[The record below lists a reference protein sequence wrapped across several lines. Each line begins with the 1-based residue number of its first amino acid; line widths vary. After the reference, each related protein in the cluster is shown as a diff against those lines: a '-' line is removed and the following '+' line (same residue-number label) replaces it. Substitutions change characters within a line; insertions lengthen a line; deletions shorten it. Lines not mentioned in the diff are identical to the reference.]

1 LALCIFAKEPQP
13 GAVKTRLARTIGAE
27 TAAALARALLLDTV
41 DRLRAFPA
49 DLWVAYAPADA
60 GDAFRELLEAAAT
73 ADRRP
78 PTAVPSPPP
87 AVGGR
92 SPAVGGRGPRPRHWS
107 EGAGQTRA
115 FLMPQSEGDLG
126 TRLEQAVGR
135 LMERGDERVLL
146 LGADSPTLP
155 WSALMALWDALA
167 THPFS
172 LGPTTDGGFW
182 GLGARAWRPGLL
194 REIPWSTE
202 ETFEATRARLESVG
216 PVALAPEW
224 YDVDELPDLR
234 RLCDDPALAYCPR
247 TNRLVRSRWVAP
259 HLDR

>member
-1 LALCIFAKEPQP
+1 MAICVFAKEPEP

-41 DRLRAFPA
+41 DRLRAFPG
-49 DLWVAYAPADA
+49 DVWVAYAPAGA
-60 GDAFRELLEAAAT
+60 GEAFRELLSEAEC
-73 ADRRP
+73 DP
-78 PTAVPSPPP
+78 P
-87 AVGGR
+87 
-92 SPAVGGRGPRPRHWS
+92 
-107 EGAGQTRA
+107 
-115 FLMPQSEGDLG
+115 FLMPQSEGELG

-135 LMERGDERVLL
+135 LMERGCERVLL
-146 LGADSPTLP
+146 MGADSPTLP

-182 GLGARAWRPGLL
+182 GLGARTWRPGLL
-194 REIPWSTE
+194 REIPWSTG

-216 PVALAPEW
+216 PTAVAPEW

-234 RLCDDPALAYCPR
+234 RLRADPALAYCPR